1 MLDTRM
7 LLWVQ
12 AGLFSLSLVAT
23 IGCEGETEETTPIQ
37 VRLMADLSGPNSH
50 ADRSFQAGRIDH
62 IDAINASGGLSG
74 RTIEYEE
81 ADTSG
86 DPGNALQE
94 YLLWKQAPSWPE
106 VVTLFSS
113 GTSETQILLD
123 EIKNA
128 SLPVFS
134 KSTSGTLTS
143 PVGSTQTIELEDG
156 TIKILENPGT
166 PYNFFTSID
175 SSSAARA
182 AVDFIAASG
191 GHTITFACCTDTD
204 SCGGA
209 VEAARHYLKGRYD
222 MEVLD
227 DLPIAYND
235 TPENISAKPRVYL
248 LHHPSAEWLWLGTPR
263 SISAEIIKVLRDKDL
278 KFLVDVSSM
287 NEALDDLSEG
297 AGRGKVFGL
306 VAATPFGD
314 MVASQ
319 AMPDL
324 VRTHTQ
330 STRHAEDDFMDLDY
344 VMGYAQVALWSIA
357 VERLQAKNEK
367 ISRENLRGELES
379 MRQVNTGGLLKPVG
393 FTPEDHR
400 PSLAADV
407 YKIDKNGLFTHID
420 LLEVERKTEWL
431 GW

>member
-7 LLWVQ
+7 MPWVK
-12 AGLFSLSLVAT
+12 AGLFSLILITA
-23 IGCEGETEETTPIQ
+23 IGCGGEKEENAPIQ
-37 VRLMADLSGPNSH
+37 VRLMADLSGPTSH
-50 ADRSFQAGRIDH
+50 AGRSFQAGRIDH
-62 IDAINASGGLSG
+62 IDAINSSGGLAG

-81 ADTSG
+81 ADTGG
-86 DPGNALQE
+86 DPRNAMQE
-94 YLLWKQAPSWPE
+94 YLLWKQALSWSE
-106 VVTLFSS
+106 VLTLFSS
-113 GTSETQILLD
+113 ETSETQVLLD
-123 EIKNA
+123 EVKKA

-143 PVGSTQTIELEDG
+143 PVGITQALTLEDG
-156 TIKILENPGT
+156 SIKVLENPGT
-166 PYNFFTSID
+166 PFNFFTTID

-209 VEAARHYLKGRYD
+209 VEAARAYAKGRYE

-227 DLPIAYND
+227 DLLMAYND
-235 TPENISAKPRVYL
+235 TPENITAKPQVYL
-248 LHHPSAEWLWLGTPR
+248 AHHPSAEWLWLGTPR
-263 SISAEIIKVLRDKDL
+263 SITAGIIKSLRNADI
-278 KFLVDVSSM
+278 KFMVDVYSM
-287 NEALDDLSEG
+287 NESLDNLSEG

-324 VRTHTQ
+324 VRTHRQ

-344 VMGYAQVALWSIA
+344 VMGYAQVAIWSIA
-357 VERLQAKNEK
+357 VERLLAKNEK

-379 MRQVNTGGLLKPVG
+379 MRHVHTGGLLKPVG

-407 YKIDKNGLFTHID
+407 YKIDKNGVFSHID
-420 LLEVERKTEWL
+420 LLEVERKTKWL